1 VSHRFFVPS
10 ECVSGD
16 RIAFTEYQRKQI
28 KNVLRLDTGE
38 IVYTLDNT
46 GREYVTRI
54 ETLDGSQAIGRI
66 TEVRFPA
73 TEPKLRMS
81 LVQSMPKGERLDLIL
96 QKCTEIGVSEFL
108 IIETERTI
116 VRISPDKTQARL
128 ERWRAI
134 VREAAEQS
142 GRALLPVVEG
152 VSSFCEAMARAA
164 QQPAMIAWEGERS
177 TSLLTALQELGG
189 NELTL
194 FIGPE
199 GGFTTEEV
207 DAARSLGIVPVSLG
221 PRILRTET
229 AAIVASALAI
239 FVTANWKYA

>member
-1 VSHRFFVPS
+1 M
-10 ECVSGD
+10 
-16 RIAFTEYQRKQI
+16 T
-28 KNVLRLDTGE
+28 
-38 IVYTLDNT
+38 
-46 GREYVTRI
+46 
-54 ETLDGSQAIGRI
+54 
-66 TEVRFPA
+66 
-73 TEPKLRMS
+73 

-116 VRISPDKTQARL
+116 VRISPDKTLARL
-128 ERWRAI
+128 GRWRAI

-207 DAARSLGIVPVSLG
+207 DAARSLGIIPVSLG

-239 FVTANWKYA
+239 FVTANWKYP